1 MNAITPTTHLHAL
14 TVVGQSMY
22 SPTGSQSFNDGDL
35 LYIDPQK
42 QPVNG
47 SFVVA
52 KSTDTDGEVFRQLA
66 IGSDGKRYLKA
77 LNPLWPE
84 PIIPM
89 NPSASISGV
98 VVFKVTKVT

>member
-1 MNAITPTTHLHAL
+1 MPPNNPAHLHAL

-42 QPVNG
+42 QAVNG
-47 SFVVA
+47 SLVIA
-52 KSTDTDGEVFRQLA
+52 KLTEADGEVFRQLA
-66 IGSDGKRYLKA
+66 ITRDGKRYLKA

-84 PIIPM
+84 PITPM
-89 NPSASISGV
+89 NPSASIGGV
-98 VVFKVTKVT
+98 VVYKVSGVA

>member
-1 MNAITPTTHLHAL
+1 MNAITPTTHLRAL

-22 SPTGSQSFNDGDL
+22 SPTGSQSYNDGDV

-52 KSTDTDGEVFRQLA
+52 KSANADVEVFRQLT

-77 LNPLWPE
+77 LNPSWPE
-84 PIIPM
+84 PITPM

-98 VVFKVTKVT
+98 VVYKVTGAA